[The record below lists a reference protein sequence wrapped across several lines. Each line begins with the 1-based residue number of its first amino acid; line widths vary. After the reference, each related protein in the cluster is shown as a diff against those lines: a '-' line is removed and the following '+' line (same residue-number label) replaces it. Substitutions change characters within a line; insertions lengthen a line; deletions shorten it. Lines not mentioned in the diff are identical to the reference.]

1 MRSKLSSQELCT
13 VSWHGHV
20 ARALRL
26 LSLLCDVAA
35 SLPALASAIV
45 VRSWPSAY
53 TGYHSP
59 LMCPLHCPA

>member
-13 VSWHGHV
+13 LSWHGHV

-45 VRSWPSAY
+45 VRSWASAY
-53 TGYHSP
+53 TGNNSP
-59 LMCPLHCPA
+59 LICPLHCAA

>member
-1 MRSKLSSQELCT
+1 VKSKLSSQELCT

-35 SLPALASAIV
+35 SLPALASVIV
-45 VRSWPSAY
+45 VRGYASAS
-53 TGYHSP
+53 TGSCTPLMSP
-59 LMCPLHCPA
+59 LRCPA

>member
-1 MRSKLSSQELCT
+1 MRSKLSIQELCT

-35 SLPALASAIV
+35 SLPVLASAIV
-45 VRSWPSAY
+45 VRSWASAY
-53 TGYHSP
+53 TGYYSA